1 VIVDAVNNNQFMC
14 ELLVEEL
21 VRLGVR
27 TYFVSPGSRS
37 SPLVVA
43 AGQHPETR
51 CIVHFDERGSAFS
64 TLGFG
69 RVTSSPAA
77 WITTSGTAV
86 ANGRPAVVEASAD
99 GVPMLLLTA
108 DRPPE
113 LRKTGAN
120 QTIDQPDIFSDFV
133 RWKTDLPAPDRG
145 VDPLSILTTVDQAVH
160 RATADRGPVHLNC
173 MFREPLAPATDPT
186 FVAPVVPA
194 LRRWLDSTRPF
205 TTYDAVERGISE
217 PFLRSIVDLLQQDAE
232 GLVVAGRLG
241 SAEEGELVLSLAKQ
255 LGWALLPDVLSFVRN
270 SDFTSALAYY
280 DLLLAADAYDGN
292 FQVRT
297 VLHFGGRATSKRL
310 YEHLEQNP
318 PDNFVL
324 VSATRDRIDPIH
336 RVTHRIEADVVTAC
350 RQLSSQLATA
360 VSAGN
365 RDLIAPTHDT
375 QKLSRT
381 DRVLD
386 DHLSTTAD
394 VSEPWLARYLS
405 RNLSRDHELFLGSS
419 MPIRDMDSFAAPSD
433 RLPARANRGGSGID
447 GTVASAVGVAMGRS
461 GPVTVL
467 LGDLALLHDLNSL
480 SLVRSCERPVVVIV
494 INNDGGGIFSFL
506 PIAGYPS
513 VFEQYFGT
521 PHGLHFE
528 SAAAMFGL
536 SYRFADTKDS
546 VAAAYTELC
555 ESGAGGI
562 IEIRTTRDSNLLLHN
577 KLIDAVRVEFA
588 TSVESDAQVQM
599 PE

>member
-1 VIVDAVNNNQFMC
+1 MIVDAVNNNQFVC

-69 RVTSSPAA
+69 RAAGAPAA

-86 ANGRPAVVEASAD
+86 ANGLPAVVEASAD

-133 RWKTDLPAPDRG
+133 SWKFDLPAPDRG
-145 VDPLSILTTVDQAVH
+145 VDPLSILTAVDQAVH

-173 MFREPLAPATDPT
+173 MFREPLAPATDPA

-194 LRRWLDSTRPF
+194 LRRWLDSTRPY

-217 PFLRSIVDLLQQDAE
+217 PFLGSILDLLQQDAE

-241 SAEEGELVLSLAKQ
+241 SAEEGELVRSLANQ

-280 DLLLAADAYDGN
+280 DLLLAAAACDENLRA
-292 FQVRT
+292 RT
-297 VLHFGGRATSKRL
+297 VLHFGGRATSNRL
-310 YEHLEQNP
+310 YEHFASYP
-318 PDNFVL
+318 PENFVL
-324 VSATRDRIDPIH
+324 VSPTRNRIDPIH
-336 RVTHRIEADVVTAC
+336 RVTHRIEADVATAC
-350 RQLSSQLATA
+350 RQISSRLAIT
-360 VSAGN
+360 VGDGKRSA
-365 RDLIAPTHDT
+365 DVPTHDT
-375 QKLSRT
+375 RKLLRT

-386 DHLSTTAD
+386 DHLATTAD
-394 VSEPWLARYLS
+394 VSEPWIARYLS
-405 RNLSRDHELFLGSS
+405 QNLATDHELFLGSS

-447 GTVASAVGVAMGRS
+447 GTIASAVGVALGRN

-480 SLVRSCERPVVVIV
+480 SLVRSCEHPVVVIV

-506 PIAGYPS
+506 PITGYPS
-513 VFEQYFGT
+513 VFEPYFGT

-528 SAAAMFGL
+528 SAGAMFGL
-536 SYRFADTKDS
+536 YYRFADTKDT

-562 IEIRTTRDSNLLLHN
+562 IEIRTKRDSNLLLHN
-577 KLIDAVRVEFA
+577 KLVDSVRAECA
-588 TSVESDAQVQM
+588 ASVESDTQVHM